1 MHRHARRVSVIS
13 IAILLVGLLVA
24 MVPYLWIVLTSV
36 KRQVDATAIPPKI
49 ISPLSFK
56 SWEDLLA
63 GPFVGSLGS
72 SVIITVAT
80 TVATL
85 VIGVPAGYA
94 FARGHFA
101 GRRLLGGWLL
111 FSRMVPPVIF
121 IIPLFLFFNQLRL
134 INTYLGLMLAY
145 MTGLLPFTVWMC
157 ASYFEDI
164 PLEIEEAARVD
175 GASRGRAFLTVVLP
189 LAIPGVLTVG
199 VLIAI
204 AAWSEYFIPFLL
216 AGVGTTPATVALVN
230 TVGADVID
238 WGQMAAASLTLVI
251 PVAVLTLFAQ
261 RGMLRGLSAGAVKG

>member
-1 MHRHARRVSVIS
+1 MHRHARRLSIIS
-13 IAILLVGLLVA
+13 ITILLVGMVVVI
-24 MVPYLWIVLTSV
+24 VPYLWIILTSI

-56 SWEDLLA
+56 SWEALLD

-85 VIGVPAGYA
+85 AIGVPAGYA
-94 FARGHFA
+94 FARGRFP
-101 GRRLLGGWLL
+101 GRRFLGGWLL

-134 INTYLGLMLAY
+134 TNSYLGLVLAY
-145 MTGLLPFTVWMC
+145 MSGLLPFTVWMC
-157 ASYFEDI
+157 ASYFEDV
-164 PLEIEEAARVD
+164 PQEIEEAARVD
-175 GASRGRAFLTVVLP
+175 GASRARAFLTVVLP

-216 AGVGTTPATVALVN
+216 GGFGTMPATVALVN
-230 TVGADVID
+230 NVGADVID
-238 WGQMAAASLTLVI
+238 WGQMAAASLTLVV